1 MEAAIFFDFGG
12 TLDWPAHW
20 LDRFLAHYRAAGL
33 KLDRAI
39 LDDAFSAATAF
50 AYRTA
55 DGMRE
60 LYLEATIRYLVR
72 CQLATLREKDAHFRA
87 ALDVIGS
94 ERAESAIS
102 ASFAAESRVGLATSR
117 AILERLA
124 GRFRLGVVSNFYG
137 NLDRILDECGLL
149 PMLAVVADSSRLGIF
164 KPDQRIFTAAVDALG
179 LNPART
185 LMVGDSLGKDC
196 APARAL
202 GMRTVWLRHQIPGP
216 DALYRRQTAQ
226 SAKAAGSQTHSRTGS
241 QANPIFADFTIDA
254 LAELQH
260 LKWMN
265 G

>member
-1 MEAAIFFDFGG
+1 MEAAILFDFGG

-20 LDRFLAHYRAAGL
+20 LDRFLAHYHAAGL
-33 KLDRAI
+33 ELDRAT
-39 LDDAFSAATAF
+39 LDEAFTAATAF

-55 DGMRE
+55 DAMRE
-60 LYLEATIRYLVR
+60 LNLEATIRYLVR
-72 CQLATLREKDAHFRA
+72 YQLATLRETDAHFRA
-87 ALDVIGS
+87 TLDVIGS
-94 ERAESAIS
+94 ERAEVAIS

-117 AILERLA
+117 AILEGLA

-137 NLDRILDECGLL
+137 NLDGILEECGLL
-149 PMLAVVADSSRLGIF
+149 PMLAVVVDSSRLGIF
-164 KPDQRIFTAAVDALG
+164 KPDRRIFTAAVDAIG
-179 LNPART
+179 LSPARI

-202 GMRTVWLRHQIPGP
+202 GMRTAWLRHQIPGR
-216 DALYRRQTAQ
+216 DDLYWRQTAQ
-226 SAKAAGSQTHSRTGS
+226 SAKAAGSLTHSGTGA
-241 QANPIFADFTIDA
+241 QANPILPDFTIGT